1 MFLSNINLNK
11 ILPESYYRGDE
22 RILEYL
28 SKQSLEEVQESIDK
42 IMKDKTVKKK
52 ADKKQILSKIN

>member
-11 ILPESYYRGDE
+11 ILPGSCYRGDE
-22 RILEYL
+22 RVLEYL
-28 SKQSLEEVQESIDK
+28 LKQSSEEVQESIDK